1 MILSPP
7 AVYDHPYVGPLI
19 EWVMPAP
26 KVDALCRALGGAVRG
41 EQYQGCQFKL
51 GDHCF
56 IVVAEH
62 VRALARRHEIAHC
75 NGWLHP

>member
-7 AVYDHPYVGPLI
+7 AIYDYPYAGSLT

-26 KVDALCRALGGAVRG
+26 KVDALCRQAGGNIHG
-41 EQYQGCQFKL
+41 QQYQGCMFRL
-51 GDHCF
+51 GEQCF

-62 VRALARRHEIAHC
+62 VAKLVRRHEIAHC
-75 NGWLHP
+75 NGWVH